1 MIYAGTMKM
10 DNYYQTMDWDF
21 MLSQYPG
28 KTDFDIKKYYS
39 ILSEDWPDFLDK
51 YIQVPSMQRLQG
63 VGLLCGTDWTSLYKN
78 RFYYSR
84 LNHSIGVALI
94 VWHFTRDKIQTL
106 AGLFHDISTPV
117 FSHVADFRKGDALT
131 QTATENETEAVIR
144 SDNALMAL
152 LESDGISVET
162 ICDYHLYP
170 IADNERPQLSA
181 DRLEY
186 MFPSGAALQGSWKL
200 DDIAAVYNDIAVLKD
215 ENGNPE
221 LGFMTLEKALFY
233 CEKFLETGHVL
244 QLNENKLCLQ
254 LLAEITKKA
263 VECGCLEERDFFELC
278 EKDVMGKI
286 SEFCENCGRDA
297 QAEDSSV
304 LMLSKMFNAFISM
317 QSVKHTEE
325 KLAGHFCVSVDVKQ
339 RYINPLVFCG
349 NEKFCRISNIS
360 EKAAKLI
367 EDFLNYHD
375 KPYGC
380 VEL

>member
-1 MIYAGTMKM
+1 MIYAVTMKM
-10 DNYYQTMDWDF
+10 NNYYQAMDWDF

-39 ILSEDWPDFLDK
+39 ILSDDWPDFLDK

-144 SDNALMAL
+144 NDKALMAL
-152 LESDGISVET
+152 LESDGIPVEK

-186 MFPSGAALQGSWKL
+186 MFPSGAALQGSWAL
-200 DDIAAVYNDIAVLKD
+200 DEIASVYNDIAVLKD

-254 LLAEITKKA
+254 LLAEITKMA

-278 EKDVMGKI
+278 EKDVIGKI
-286 SEFCENCGRDA
+286 SEFCKNNGDKALSENC
-297 QAEDSSV
+297 SV
-304 LMLSKMFNAFISM
+304 LMLSKMFNAFVSM
-317 QSVKHTEE
+317 KNVKHTEE

-339 RYINPLVFCG
+339 RYIDPLVFCG
-349 NEKFCRISNIS
+349 TEKFCRISSVS
-360 EKAAKLI
+360 ERAAKLI
-367 EDFLNYHD
+367 EDFLNYRD

>member
-1 MIYAGTMKM
+1 MIYAVTMKM
-10 DNYYQTMDWDF
+10 NNYYQAMDWDF

-39 ILSEDWPDFLDK
+39 ILSDDWPDFLDK

-144 SDNALMAL
+144 NDKALMAL
-152 LESDGISVET
+152 LESDGIPVEK

-186 MFPSGAALQGSWKL
+186 MFPSGAALQGSWAL
-200 DDIAAVYNDIAVLKD
+200 DEIAAVYNDIAVLKD

-254 LLAEITKKA
+254 LLAEITKMA

-278 EKDVMGKI
+278 EKDVIGKI
-286 SEFCENCGRDA
+286 SEFCKNNGDKALSENC
-297 QAEDSSV
+297 SV
-304 LMLSKMFNAFISM
+304 LMLSKMFNAFVSM
-317 QSVKHTEE
+317 KSVKHTEE

-339 RYINPLVFCG
+339 RYIDPLVFCG
-349 NEKFCRISNIS
+349 AEKFCRISSVS
-360 EKAAKLI
+360 ERAAKLI
-367 EDFLNYHD
+367 EDFLNYRD